1 MQRRALLQSSA
12 ALAAG
17 GLAGCSSL
25 PIIGCSPPDAE
36 PPDASFRLVFE
47 EEHAD
52 GQVDYAVVNE
62 GPATFDE
69 DNTGALVVHEL
80 EGPNDVYSSY
90 KWFDSQAPV
99 SEPVV
104 ESAKPAEPGSR
115 GVVIQDRDDGW
126 RPVEVNWGPHPFNV
140 QAKPC
145 RFVTL
150 AKWDEPPAEGP
161 DF

>member
-1 MQRRALLQSSA
+1 
-12 ALAAG
+12 
-17 GLAGCSSL
+17 
-25 PIIGCSPPDAE
+25 
-36 PPDASFRLVFE
+36 VFE